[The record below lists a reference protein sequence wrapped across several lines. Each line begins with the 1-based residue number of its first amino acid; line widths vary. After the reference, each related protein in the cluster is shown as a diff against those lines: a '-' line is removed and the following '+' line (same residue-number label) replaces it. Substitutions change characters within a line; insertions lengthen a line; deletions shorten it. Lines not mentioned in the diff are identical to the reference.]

1 MTINNELKYRY
12 QSAGITVAIAV
23 VMILLL
29 YFIPYSIG
37 KITEPQEEMGMLVN
51 LGNSTDG
58 SGDVQPLS
66 NAENTEESNAKNH
79 TSAAAQV
86 PDAVNT
92 QDDEDATSIENHKKI
107 NKDVKPVEKKPIDNP
122 KPNPEKLE
130 AERIAK
136 ELAEKKAKQD
146 AFRNKL
152 KGAVNNPNKA
162 TSEGEG
168 KGNGDQGVING
179 DPNAK
184 NHFGENTGPGTAGA
198 GWSIKGKIG
207 SRGVRKRPSIIDNS
221 KEEGKIAVNI
231 TVDDQGNVINA
242 KFTEKGSTNSSAY
255 LRGLALKAAK
265 DIKFNPKQDAD
276 DESGTIIFRFR
287 NN

>member
-1 MTINNELKYRY
+1 MTTTFEQQAQLK
-12 QSAGITVAIAV
+12 SAGITLGIVVALF
-23 VMILLL
+23 LLL
-29 YFIPYSIG
+29 YFIPYSIS
-37 KITEPQEEMGMLVN
+37 KMVQPEEEMGMLVN
-51 LGNSTDG
+51 LGNSEDG
-58 SGDVQPLS
+58 SGDVQPIS
-66 NAENTEESNAKNH
+66 DADNTEESSAKAH
-79 TSAAAQV
+79 STAATQT

-92 QDDEDATSIENHKKI
+92 QETEDAPSVETPKKV
-107 NKDVKPVEKKPIDNP
+107 NPSVKPITKKPIENP
-122 KPNPEKLE
+122 KPDPEKVE

-136 ELAEKKAKQD
+136 ELAEKKAKQE

-152 KGAVNNPNKA
+152 KGALNHPNSSV
-162 TSEGEG
+162 SEGEG
-168 KGNGDQGVING
+168 KGTNDQGVKNG

-207 SRGVRKRPSIIDNS
+207 SRGVRKRPVINDNS
-221 KEEGKIAVNI
+221 KEEGKVAVDI

-242 KFTEKGSTNSSAY
+242 KYTEKGSSTSSAY

-276 DESGTIIFRFR
+276 EETGTIIFRFK
-287 NN
+287 NS

>member
-1 MTINNELKYRY
+1 MTTTDELKYRY
-12 QSAGITVAIAV
+12 QSAGITISIAIV
-23 VMILLL
+23 LILLL

-37 KITEPQEEMGMLVN
+37 KIAEPQEEMGMLVN
-51 LGNSTDG
+51 LGNSADG
-58 SGDVQPLS
+58 SGNIQPIS
-66 NAENTEESNAKNH
+66 DADKTEESNAKNH
-79 TSAAAQV
+79 SSAATQT

-92 QDDEDATSIENHKKI
+92 QETEDAPSVENHKLTNQKI
-107 NKDVKPVEKKPIDNP
+107 KPIKEKPIENP
-122 KPNPEKLE
+122 KPDPAKIE

-152 KGAVNNPNKA
+152 KGAMNNANKSV
-162 TSEGEG
+162 SEGEG
-168 KGNGDQGVING
+168 KGNADQGVVNG

-221 KEEGKIAVNI
+221 KEEGKIAINI

-242 KFTEKGSTNSSAY
+242 KFTEKGSTNTSAY

-265 DIKFNPKQDAD
+265 EIKFNPKQDAD
-276 DESGTIIFRFR
+276 DESGTIIFRFK